1 VAKQEVVIMN
11 FEEWWNVS
19 GASVIHKEPKDAARD
34 AWQSAYMQA
43 SAEMR
48 DYIIDDVDYAEQDA
62 VLEVDGVNLYF
73 QFEKQATLKE
83 AVKYFKRELN
93 KLRKSDG

>member
-1 VAKQEVVIMN
+1 MT
-11 FEEWWNVS
+11 FEEWWEKQGGES
-19 GASVIHKEPKDAARD
+19 YGDSTHKAAARD

-43 SAEMR
+43 SSEFR

-62 VLEVDGVNLYF
+62 VLDVDGINLYF

-83 AVKYFKRELN
+83 AIKYFKRELS
-93 KLRKSDG
+93 KRW

>member
-1 VAKQEVVIMN
+1 MN
-11 FEEWWNVS
+11 FEEWF
-19 GASVIHKEPKDAARD
+19 KTTTYTDRDCARD

-43 SAEMR
+43 SSEFR
-48 DYIIDDVDYAEQDA
+48 DYSIDDVDYAEQDA
-62 VLEVDGVNLYF
+62 VLDVDGINLYF

-93 KLRKSDG
+93 KLR